1 MTIGRRSAVSTVA
14 LTLFGLPTLLAA
26 QWDRLPSAQPNPR
39 LPPRPAPPDLASTP
53 HADPKEAVKENLK
66 QLRLDVDQLVQ
77 LVQDLKTE
85 TDKTNQTNVLS
96 LTLVHKTDEIEK
108 LAKQIKS
115 LVRAS

>member
-1 MTIGRRSAVSTVA
+1 VTVGRRSAVSSLA
-14 LTLFGLPTLLAA
+14 FTLFGFPALLAA

-39 LPPRPAPPDLASTP
+39 QPPRPVPPGLASDP
-53 HADPKEAVKENLK
+53 HPDPKQALQENLK

-96 LTLVHKTDEIEK
+96 VSLIHKTDEIER

-115 LVRAS
+115 LARAS